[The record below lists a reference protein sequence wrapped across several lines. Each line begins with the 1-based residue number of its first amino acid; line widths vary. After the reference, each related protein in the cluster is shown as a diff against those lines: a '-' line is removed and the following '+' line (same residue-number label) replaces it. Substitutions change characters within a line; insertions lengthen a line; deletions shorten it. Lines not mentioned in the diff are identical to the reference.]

1 MSPLGGLIGGA
12 GEARGAMCLVH
23 DVAIG
28 VVLDPVAER
37 VEPVVV
43 DLAAEQMP
51 PDAAFM
57 LIAARHEKFMA
68 GVERIEIL
76 HLELNRRSSS
86 FLAALVHPAFSIA
99 SPAALVKYR
108 ADAGTVGA
116 DGSFRP
122 TGTYATSNPVGTGPF
137 KFESWRIGDKLVFT
151 RNDSY
156 WGTKAKLKKL
166 IFRPITDSTARLQA
180 LQSGELDGINALAP
194 QDVPAVASSS
204 SLKVLS
210 RPAFTVGYVGI
221 NQKVAPL
228 NNIKVRQ
235 AVAYGLDK
243 KAVIGAFYGGRG
255 QVANQFL
262 PPTVEGYA
270 KKGVP
275 DYSYDPAKA
284 KALLQ
289 EAGLTLPVTLEFWY
303 PTDRPRPYMPD
314 PPRIFQA
321 FAASLE
327 KSGFKIVPHP
337 APWRGGYL
345 SGAQSGQAALYLLG
359 WTGDWGDPANF
370 LNVHFAAEKAQFGFN
385 NPSLFKALEAAD
397 TETNIDKRTALYQAA
412 SIQVMKFLPMVPYAN
427 ATPALAFKKSVKGY
441 VTSPGRDRVL
451 RSGLHRIA
459 EGNRR
464 TTNMARF
471 VVRRL
476 LLLVPILLGLSILLF
491 VWVRALPGS
500 TAQSLLGERAT
511 PAAIARF
518 NHQYGLD
525 RPITTQYWAYLK
537 TTLHGDLG
545 TSVASRRPVTTEI
558 RERFPATIELAF
570 AAMTFALVIGLPL
583 GFFAAK
589 RYGQLFDHSSLFLS
603 LIGVS
608 IPVFFLAIILK
619 YIFSVRLGWLPSI
632 GRQDVLIDAE
642 HPTGFYVLDG
652 IITGNWNAAWDA
664 SKHLILP
671 AIALGS
677 IPLAIIA
684 RVTRASTLD
693 VQNEDYVRTA
703 RAKGLAPGTI
713 DRRHVLRNA
722 LLPVTTIIGLQVG
735 ILLGGAVLT
744 ETVFAIP
751 GMGSWLKEAIFN
763 HDYPA
768 LQGGILFL
776 AFVFVIVNLLVDISY
791 GLINPQIRVS

>member
-1 MSPLGGLIGGA
+1 
-12 GEARGAMCLVH
+12 
-23 DVAIG
+23 
-28 VVLDPVAER
+28 
-37 VEPVVV
+37 
-43 DLAAEQMP
+43 
-51 PDAAFM
+51 
-57 LIAARHEKFMA
+57 
-68 GVERIEIL
+68 
-76 HLELNRRSSS
+76 
-86 FLAALVHPAFSIA
+86 
-99 SPAALVKYR
+99 
-108 ADAGTVGA
+108 
-116 DGSFRP
+116 
-122 TGTYATSNPVGTGPF
+122 
-137 KFESWRIGDKLVFT
+137 
-151 RNDSY
+151 
-156 WGTKAKLKKL
+156 
-166 IFRPITDSTARLQA
+166 
-180 LQSGELDGINALAP
+180 
-194 QDVPAVASSS
+194 
-204 SLKVLS
+204 
-210 RPAFTVGYVGI
+210 
-221 NQKVAPL
+221 
-228 NNIKVRQ
+228 
-235 AVAYGLDK
+235 
-243 KAVIGAFYGGRG
+243 
-255 QVANQFL
+255 
-262 PPTVEGYA
+262 
-270 KKGVP
+270 
-275 DYSYDPAKA
+275 
-284 KALLQ
+284 
-289 EAGLTLPVTLEFWY
+289 
-303 PTDRPRPYMPD
+303 
-314 PPRIFQA
+314 
-321 FAASLE
+321 
-327 KSGFKIVPHP
+327 
-337 APWRGGYL
+337 
-345 SGAQSGQAALYLLG
+345 
-359 WTGDWGDPANF
+359 
-370 LNVHFAAEKAQFGFN
+370 
-385 NPSLFKALEAAD
+385 
-397 TETNIDKRTALYQAA
+397 
-412 SIQVMKFLPMVPYAN
+412 
-427 ATPALAFKKSVKGY
+427 
-441 VTSPGRDRVL
+441 
-451 RSGLHRIA
+451 
-459 EGNRR
+459 
-464 TTNMARF
+464 MARF

-500 TAQSLLGERAT
+500 TAQALLGERAT
-511 PAAIARF
+511 PAAVERF

-570 AAMTFALVIGLPL
+570 AAMTFALVFGLPL

-589 RYGQLFDHSSLFLS
+589 RYGQAFDHGSLFLS
-603 LIGVS
+603 LLGVS

-664 SKHLILP
+664 FLHLILP